1 MRAVME
7 LIKAYARIIRFII
20 SGGTGSVVNL
30 SVLFVLVHFFSWY
43 PVYASIASFI
53 SSFFVSFTL
62 QKLWTYKNYDKSTAG
77 TQMFTFFAI
86 ALFNLGLNTLMM
98 YGWIEYSSVHYLAA
112 QIITSGLIAI
122 ESFFLYKHFVFHPKS
137 EPVLT
142 KSI

>member
-122 ESFFLYKHFVFHPKS
+122 ESFFLYKHFVFHPTS
-137 EPVLT
+137 EPVLP